1 MPLLP
6 IFPAINYQFV
16 LDISLTFTIWLLYFV
31 SFTVIVTVS
40 LCTDLRMVVHYGI
53 IEVESFEVSK

>member
-6 IFPAINYQFV
+6 IFPGINHQFV
-16 LDISLTFTIWLLYFV
+16 LDISLTFTIFWHFV